1 MRDDIERLR
10 EDLYRARRTVVELVP
25 DQFRSILDSY
35 VHCSSHEEYVEW
47 RRGTADRIIELAL
60 ARPSEEMRSLPGE
73 SPRAICP
80 LCGNDS
86 NNPFGIKGFAIPDG
100 LLRHLEGSHNA
111 IQCRVFEIA
120 CALARE
126 RLRST

>member
-10 EDLYRARRTVVELVP
+10 EDLFRARRTVVGLVP

-35 VHCSSHEEYVEW
+35 VRCSSHEEYVKW
-47 RRGTADRIIELAL
+47 RRETANRIIELAL

-80 LCGNDS
+80 LCRDDS
-86 NNPFGIKGFAIPDG
+86 NNPFGIRGFAIPDG
-100 LLRHLEGSHNA
+100 LRRHLEG
-111 IQCRVFEIA
+111 
-120 CALARE
+120 
-126 RLRST
+126 